1 MTLLKHILFLLFR
14 VKCSSPGCYRCG
26 QHPNESELFSQEL
39 AHFLVNF
46 RQPKRILAKIKEV
59 VVNVHL
65 VDIKHLLPTMSPS
78 HCEF

>member
-1 MTLLKHILFLLFR
+1 MFKPRLLSLD
-14 VKCSSPGCYRCG
+14 G